1 METVSEMREK
11 IVVKA
16 MKDADFRSR
25 LLSDPKGTVG
35 QELGVTIPESISI
48 DVHEESAT
56 SAHLVLPP
64 NSKLSEEDL
73 KAVAGGTSLFEAMK
87 RAAADW

>member
-16 MKDADFRSR
+16 ITDADFPAR

-35 QELGVTIPESISI
+35 QELSVTIPESISI

-73 KAVAGGTSLFEAMK
+73 KAVAGGWWDEALVESV
-87 RAAADW
+87 RDW